1 MFNLLNKE
9 LKAKNILAVISNFPQ
24 YEVLTPILAALA
36 RHSDIQPTVLVSR
49 KLLRRNPTILK
60 TLKDA
65 GVDTRIKSVLGY
77 ELLLTPT
84 LFRTSAFLTLTD
96 PILHNKKKKP
106 KDLICRI
113 FNIPTVLIQHGA
125 IQFGF
130 NWPVQSG
137 GQVAFFAQLILIWE
151 KVKCYEHLWL
161 SNEVRARCK
170 AFGFPKDRL
179 CPPRAFDD
187 EFRQFLN
194 GFERK
199 VLICTNYNETF
210 RFTPSDIQH
219 GKDIIQAMVSKYP
232 ETLFIYRTHRAR
244 NTEKGADFFKLSAER
259 NSNFIV
265 SDRWTGPM
273 RYSEIVDV
281 LAVVDVCISHAST
294 VVLDAVYQLVPTAV
308 LQNQWPHF
316 GSLAQIQ
323 DLNSAERFLENPEEP
338 KAQKKRISAIYGNF
352 PENSDNAAKYIIDF
366 IGNQ

>member
-1 MFNLLNKE
+1 LFDLLNKE

-77 ELLLTPT
+77 ELLVTPT

-151 KVKCYEHLWL
+151 KVK
-161 SNEVRARCK
+161 
-170 AFGFPKDRL
+170 
-179 CPPRAFDD
+179 
-187 EFRQFLN
+187 
-194 GFERK
+194 
-199 VLICTNYNETF
+199 
-210 RFTPSDIQH
+210 
-219 GKDIIQAMVSKYP
+219 
-232 ETLFIYRTHRAR
+232 
-244 NTEKGADFFKLSAER
+244 
-259 NSNFIV
+259 
-265 SDRWTGPM
+265 
-273 RYSEIVDV
+273 
-281 LAVVDVCISHAST
+281 
-294 VVLDAVYQLVPTAV
+294 
-308 LQNQWPHF
+308 
-316 GSLAQIQ
+316 
-323 DLNSAERFLENPEEP
+323 
-338 KAQKKRISAIYGNF
+338 
-352 PENSDNAAKYIIDF
+352 
-366 IGNQ
+366 